1 MQVGTGLDEQ
11 LHALEPL
18 RINRQP
24 LAFSNPQPTAFP
36 SHTLDVSAPGTMLQ
50 SPATLTQS
58 NEPSIELT
66 GQQECFSGLF
76 ST

>member
-1 MQVGTGLDEQ
+1 MGMQVGTGLDEQ

-36 SHTLDVSAPGTMLQ
+36 SHTLDVSAIGIVLQ
-50 SPATLTQS
+50 SLSFKPPAMYK
-58 NEPSIELT
+58 NA
-66 GQQECFSGLF
+66 
-76 ST
+76 

>member
-1 MQVGTGLDEQ
+1 MTRQTYVGLQVSAAFDEQ

-36 SHTLDVSAPGTMLQ
+36 SHTLDVSPSVALSPLQ
-50 SPATLTQS
+50 A
-58 NEPSIELT
+58 
-66 GQQECFSGLF
+66 
-76 ST
+76 